1 MPIRAS
7 FALCV
12 VEVGAESPQS
22 RYTIVFSRNA
32 RTPWGRPAALIQIL
46 LMNSHFLNKRII
58 HLLGF
63 AGLIPFVLLTLA
75 CWLISTDWLH
85 EFIRG
90 QLAYGIAVLSF
101 LGGIHWGAVVLR
113 ADLSVDRAK
122 RALAWG
128 VLPTIIAWFSTMAG
142 GFGFAL
148 LMAGFIAAYQ
158 VDKRLFIWYGLPT
171 WFIQLRFK
179 LTCVAVAA
187 LMLTVIAGNV
197 RG

>member
-1 MPIRAS
+1 
-7 FALCV
+7 
-12 VEVGAESPQS
+12 
-22 RYTIVFSRNA
+22 
-32 RTPWGRPAALIQIL
+32 
-46 LMNSHFLNKRII
+46 MNPHFLNKRII

-75 CWLISTDWLH
+75 CWLVSPDWLH

-90 QLAYGIAVLSF
+90 QLAYGIAALSF

-113 ADLSVDRAK
+113 ADLSADHTK

-128 VLPTIIAWFSTMAG
+128 VVPTIIAWFSTMAG

-158 VDKRLFIWYGLPT
+158 ADKRLFTWYGLPT
-171 WFIQLRFK
+171 WFIELRFK
-179 LTCVAVAA
+179 LTCVAVVA

>member
-1 MPIRAS
+1 M
-7 FALCV
+7 
-12 VEVGAESPQS
+12 GA
-22 RYTIVFSRNA
+22 
-32 RTPWGRPAALIQIL
+32 
-46 LMNSHFLNKRII
+46 
-58 HLLGF
+58 
-63 AGLIPFVLLTLA
+63 
-75 CWLISTDWLH
+75 
-85 EFIRG
+85 
-90 QLAYGIAVLSF
+90 
-101 LGGIHWGAVVLR
+101 AVVLR

-128 VLPTIIAWFSTMAG
+128 VLPAIIAWFSTMAG